1 MWSKI
6 GAVGN
11 APALY
16 MALIGARSASPTCP
30 AAKPSSHLVV

>member
-16 MALIGARSASPTCP
+16 MVPIGARSASSTCP
-30 AAKPSSHLVV
+30 